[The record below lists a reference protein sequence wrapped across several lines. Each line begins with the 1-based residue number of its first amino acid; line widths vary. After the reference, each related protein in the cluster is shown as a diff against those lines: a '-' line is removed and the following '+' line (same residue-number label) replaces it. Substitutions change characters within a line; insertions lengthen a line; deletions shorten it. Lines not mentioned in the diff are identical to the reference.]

1 MSTFK
6 PHRIIENRA
15 APNCR
20 RVRIFLAE
28 KGIDIPFEQIDIMAG
43 EHFQDKHKN
52 MVGTFRVPVLAFTNG
67 SFLAESIAI
76 CRFFEEYI
84 PQRPLFGK
92 TNYEKALVEMW
103 QRRIEFE
110 LLWPIAFVLRHG
122 NPKMS
127 VLEKQCL
134 AWSEANKPRVLE
146 GLETLNTQLNESEY
160 VAGSDFSI
168 ADITAI
174 VSINFLRTIK
184 VDISSKMES
193 IIRWR
198 ENISKRNSMSA

>member
-1 MSTFK
+1 MSIIK

-28 KGIDIPFEQIDIMAG
+28 KGLDIPFEQIDIMAG
-43 EHFQDKHKN
+43 EHFQAKHKD
-52 MVGTFRVPVLAFTNG
+52 MVGTFRVPVLAFTDG
-67 SFLAESIAI
+67 SFLTESIAI
-76 CRFFEEYI
+76 CRFFEEYS

-92 TNYEKALVEMW
+92 TAYEKALVEMW

-127 VLEKQCL
+127 ILEKQCL
-134 AWSEANKPRVLE
+134 AWSKANEPWVLE
-146 GLETLNTQLNESEY
+146 GLETLNKQLNGNKY
-160 VAGSDFSI
+160 VTGQDFSI

-193 IIRWR
+193 IIRWK
-198 ENISKRNSMSA
+198 ENLSQRSSMSA

>member
-1 MSTFK
+1 MDGSK

-43 EHFQDKHKN
+43 EHFEDKHKGI
-52 MVGTFRVPVLAFTNG
+52 VGTFRVPVLAFTDG
-67 SFLAESIAI
+67 SFLTESIAI
-76 CRFFEEYI
+76 CRFFEEYN
-84 PQRPLFGK
+84 PERPLFGK
-92 TNYEKALVEMW
+92 TEYEKAVVEMW
-103 QRRIEFE
+103 QRRMEFE

-127 VLEKQCL
+127 ILEKQCL

-146 GLETLNTQLNESEY
+146 GLEILDKQLNGNKF
-160 VAGSDFSI
+160 VAGPDFSV

-184 VDISSKMES
+184 IEVSPKMDS
-193 IIRWR
+193 ILRWK
-198 ENISKRNSMSA
+198 ENLSKRSSMGA

>member
-1 MSTFK
+1 MNVPE
-6 PHRIIENRA
+6 PHRIIENRS

-28 KGIDIPFEQIDIMAG
+28 KGIHIPFEQIDIMAG
-43 EHFQDKHKN
+43 EHFQSKHKD
-52 MVGTFRVPVLAFTNG
+52 MIGTFRVPVLAFKDG
-67 SFLAESIAI
+67 SFLTESIAI
-76 CRFFEEYI
+76 CRFFEEYS

-92 TNYEKALVEMW
+92 TQYEKALVEMW

-127 VLEKQCL
+127 ILEKQCS

-146 GLETLNTQLNESEY
+146 GLETLNNQLNGNKY
-160 VAGSDFSI
+160 VTGLDFSV

-184 VDISSKMES
+184 VDISPKMES
-193 IIRWR
+193 IIRWKESLSQR
-198 ENISKRNSMSA
+198 SSMSA

>member
-1 MSTFK
+1 MSTPK

-43 EHFQDKHKN
+43 EHFQEKHKD
-52 MVGTFRVPVLAFTNG
+52 MVGTFRVPVLAFTDG
-67 SFLAESIAI
+67 SFITESIAI
-76 CRFFEEYI
+76 CRFFEEYS
-84 PQRPLFGK
+84 PRRPLFGK
-92 TNYEKALVEMW
+92 TDYEKALVEMW
-103 QRRIEFE
+103 QRRVEFE

-146 GLETLNTQLNESEY
+146 GLETLNKQLDGNEY
-160 VAGSDFSI
+160 VTGPNFSI

-184 VDISSKMES
+184 VDISPKMGS

-198 ENISKRNSMSA
+198 ENLSKRISMSV